1 MKRPTMQTMH
11 LQSLAQALD
20 IAAEILESNRAV
32 LADPDELYRK
42 FIYGGLNYGEN
53 KSSSAELSSL
63 KGKEPASTRNSQCI
77 GMSAVCM
84 RLTSICYEREIN
96 RDGVS

>member
-1 MKRPTMQTMH
+1 MKRQTMKTVH
-11 LQSLAQALD
+11 LERLDQALD

-42 FIYGGLNYGEN
+42 FIYGGLNYNEN

-63 KGKEPASTRNSQCI
+63 KGKQTRKYAQ
-77 GMSAVCM
+77 
-84 RLTSICYEREIN
+84 LTVYRDERGLYEVN
-96 RDGVS
+96 VYLL